1 MGILAILPTWGA
13 IAILFSCLGIAKQK
27 YRQIIQQRFNWGLG
41 ILSIWL
47 VITCC
52 FAHNRVDAFL
62 GLPNLLPYFGIFAC
76 LSIFLTT
83 TAQLR
88 RLAWLI
94 VILSLSVII
103 LGLGQMLWGWTTPPQ
118 LQPLLG
124 WELVAYGN
132 PEGRMS
138 SVFIYTNLLAAYLL
152 VVFTLGLGLWI
163 DTYQTWHQNPHQ
175 KLVWKLGLLSLIIA
189 GSLLCLVLTS
199 SRNAWGISIL
209 VFITF
214 AVYLGWRWLVWAMST
229 AIISVLWASF
239 GSLPGQTWLRKIV
252 PIYIWGRL
260 SDQFYPVRDVGTLRS
275 TQWQFTLQ
283 MTQERPW
290 LGWGLRNFT
299 AIYEQQVNE
308 WLGHPHNL
316 YLMLMAET
324 GIPAII
330 FLSSLL
336 GWMMMQ
342 AVLLLSK
349 WSQVIGN
356 NRDKII

>member
-1 MGILAILPTWGA
+1 M
-13 IAILFSCLGIAKQK
+13 
-27 YRQIIQQRFNWGLG
+27 
-41 ILSIWL
+41 
-47 VITCC
+47 
-52 FAHNRVDAFL
+52 DAFL
-62 GLPNLLPYFGIFAC
+62 GLPNLLPYFGVFTC

-152 VVFTLGLGLWI
+152 VIFTLGLGLWI
-163 DTYQTWHQNPHQ
+163 DTYQTWHQNRHQ
-175 KLVWKLGLLSLIIA
+175 KLLWKLGLLSLIVA
-189 GSLLCLVLTS
+189 GSLLCLILTS

-209 VFITF
+209 VFMTF
-214 AVYLGWRWLVWAMST
+214 AVYLGWRWLVWAMGT
-229 AIISVLWASF
+229 AIISIIWASF
-239 GSLPGQTWLRKIV
+239 GSLPGQAWLRKLV
-252 PIYIWGRL
+252 PVYFWGRL

-299 AIYEQQVNE
+299 AIYEQQVHE

-324 GIPAII
+324 GVPAMF

-336 GWMMMQ
+336 GWVMMQ

-356 NRDKII
+356 DRDKIIFFAYVIAVASLMFFNVLDVTLYDFRVNTLTWVLLAGIQGVTITARQK